1 MADERDNIAV
11 SQRVL
16 GKYQSQLPLGITV
29 NQHCRAAKFEKEK
42 CVNLSCNC
50 RNFKEMYGEQ
60 LNKNA

>member
-29 NQHCRAAKFEKEK
+29 KPTLH
-42 CVNLSCNC
+42 SCQD
-50 RNFKEMYGEQ
+50 RERKMRESEQ
-60 LNKNA
+60 QLLQF

>member
-29 NQHCRAAKFEKEK
+29 KPTLQ
-42 CVNLSCNC
+42 SCQVRERKMRESELQLPQFQ
-50 RNFKEMYGEQ
+50 RNVW
-60 LNKNA
+60 

>member
-29 NQHCRAAKFEKEK
+29 KPALH
-42 CVNLSCNC
+42 SCQVRERKMHESELQLPQFY
-50 RNFKEMYGEQ
+50 RNVW
-60 LNKNA
+60 